1 MVGVVQGHPIGGAEL
16 VPLFSVP
23 AFAALVLLWDR
34 KFPFLCKPARGA
46 ECACCLL
53 LTCCLPVC
61 NYFFGK
67 VGGWQLFLAGF
78 AIAENFVYPFML
90 PSTAFALH
98 LLAYAEVPPE
108 LLRLREAT
116 RSQDVVACGA
126 QYCGV
131 VASVQT
137 VVVHA
142 LPA

>member
-1 MVGVVQGHPIGGAEL
+1 M
-16 VPLFSVP
+16 S
-23 AFAALVLLWDR
+23 
-34 KFPFLCKPARGA
+34 
-46 ECACCLL
+46 
-53 LTCCLPVC
+53 
-61 NYFFGK
+61 
-67 VGGWQLFLAGF
+67 GWKLFLAGF
-78 AIAENFVYPFML
+78 TVAENFVYLIRL
-90 PSTAFALH
+90 PSTTFALH

-126 QYCGV
+126 EYSGV